1 MPFLDYLSHTMCT
14 FFLFLLSSMMKLI
27 GAIFHSV
34 TCPFAKSVGG
44 DFHQRGG
51 IAASINWEEQGYFRE
66 ISVLV
71 RRV

>member
-34 TCPFAKSVGG
+34 TCPFAKSVVVTSIREAVSL
-44 DFHQRGG
+44 HQ
-51 IAASINWEEQGYFRE
+51 
-66 ISVLV
+66 
-71 RRV
+71 